1 MKKPRFRLLSVFLT
15 MAVLLVSLQIYAVPG
30 NQTNGSPTEPE
41 DHPRYPYRMPEEEPN
56 LYTLVYRIDDE
67 LCSMEVYD
75 TPVKF
80 KDKDGKVKDIL
91 PEIEETDTGFRTRQS
106 SIAASFPSDISDGIN
121 LSYKNLSICEKPQF
135 DAEEGTLSADGTKLT
150 YSVSDN
156 TFLEYSLTYTGYKE
170 NIVVSEYTGQTD
182 YSFVY
187 YTNGLALESTYG
199 TVLFSD
205 EDGKAVAYLGEIIVF
220 TADEKNNFF
229 GDLEIEEIT
238 FREEYRV
245 TVVLDGEKLA
255 SDLTAYPITIDPE
268 INIIYEESGANA
280 LEDATINSLSGT
292 SGSATSLHVG
302 PRNTYGISRILMRF
316 PGLDLSPVSYPDQI
330 VSANLRVRDLM
341 CYGTHL
347 TVNCHVFNP
356 VWGESTVSWA
366 NTSPNNYNS
375 AILDSHEIYYNN
387 GNYVAE
393 GYTYSNVYHFDVT
406 DAVQSWVTNYT
417 GKYSGIILKATDTF
431 ENSGT
436 KFAVTLGSYERASN
450 KPKLLITYSR
460 PEDGQY
466 YIVSADY
473 GKYLH
478 SGGSVDAT
486 SGTIAAL
493 GNTIRFEL
501 KGTANGK
508 YSIRPL
514 NQTNKY
520 IGRTDGTS
528 LGLVTCAD
536 PDSIPD
542 ECLWTLSGNKIR
554 CTVSGTTY
562 YLKAIGAIVY
572 LTSDSSAIGIDW
584 YRAKTDYYGNTSAFP
599 KRELES
605 DFSVANLTLQVGEAK
620 TPVINKSPSN
630 ALWAEA
636 DMFDFTCISSSPT
649 GCVTCNNQTHTI
661 TGVYDGTATISAT
674 HKITG
679 LSKQFTVSAEFF
691 CTINEKTAFYLKS
704 GLKYL
709 EIPSDPDGVNSIQ
722 QGLGNDIQVKS
733 NSERTD
739 FSHQLWEF
747 VRIGNSKNY
756 AICST
761 HSNNQFIVAWS
772 DNVTTYT
779 SSYSK
784 YSSNFQNIFDS
795 EDLWNISFQNG
806 YYRISVASDSTKYLY
821 IDSNGNAK
829 VQSGTLSD
837 GFVWNISEMI
847 FQTIPNTDEYYLMWN
862 GRCCANSAPSN
873 VVVAVDMQGTYRNY
887 NLDVRT
893 FDTTVISFNQ
903 IKAAVESW
911 NNISDNV
918 SITCK
923 TVSQL
928 DSEDVLLAVIADG
941 ETNGQNPPFIIGEKI
956 NLGLTVPVK
965 NGTERPLTY
974 SLSWLNDNWDHSII
988 YLSTE
993 LYCQQNVSTTEI
1005 VNAIKHE
1012 IGHALKLK
1020 HPVDLEETNPSSAC
1034 ATYPSIMQAY
1044 GFETDGITYL
1054 GALSQKASEDFT
1066 VFDYTVLKRRW
1077 G

>member
-1 MKKPRFRLLSVFLT
+1 MKSHRFRLLSVFLT
-15 MAVLLVSLQIYAVPG
+15 IAVLLVSLQIYAVPG

-41 DHPRYPYRMPEEEPN
+41 DRLPYPYRMPEEEPN

-80 KDKDGKVKDIL
+80 EDKDGKVKDIL
-91 PEIEETDTGFRTRQS
+91 PEIEETDTGFRTKQS
-106 SIAASFPSDISDGIN
+106 SIVASFPSDISEGIS

-135 DAEEGTLSADGTKLT
+135 DAEQGTLSPNGTKLT

-187 YTNGLALESTYG
+187 YTNGLAIESTDG

-245 TVVLDGEKLA
+245 TVVLDGERLA
-255 SDLTAYPITIDPE
+255 SEQTAYPITIDPE

-375 AILDSHEIYYNN
+375 AVLDSHEIYYNN

-393 GYTYSNVYHFDVT
+393 GYTHSNVYHFDVT
-406 DAVQSWVTNYT
+406 DAVRSWVTNYT
-417 GKYSGIILKATDTF
+417 GKYSGIILKATDAF

-450 KPKLLITYSR
+450 KPKLLITYSC

-554 CTVSGTTY
+554 CTVGGTTY

-605 DFSVANLTLQVGEAK
+605 DFSVANLTLQVGETK

-630 ALWAEA
+630 ALWAGA
-636 DMFDFTCISSSPT
+636 DMFTCSI
-649 GCVTCNNQTHTI
+649 
-661 TGVYDGTATISAT
+661 ISASPANCITVNTSSNSIKANHAGIASLLMT
-674 HKITG
+674 HKVTG
-679 LSKQFTVSAEFF
+679 LSSTLSVEVNSLLIYRTRNRETLGFLNSDENEDVTVITQEDFLFSDLSASDIVNSDTQISPSDLFSNVITEDQYTVSYRVNNIIKPFF
-691 CTINEKTAFYLKS
+691 HGQVS
-704 GLKYL
+704 
-709 EIPSDPDGVNSIQ
+709 
-722 QGLGNDIQVKS
+722 NDVTFCDILDEMIDSFANGTVDYYS
-733 NSERTD
+733 NDDLTSAVENHANTS
-739 FSHQLWEF
+739 FF
-747 VRIGNSKNY
+747 VSNANV
-756 AICST
+756 AICNCI
-761 HSNNQFIVAWS
+761 SNCQGAIENLEYDEGLWVQPTLREQHPVVAALLVANNGKKLTMPS
-772 DNVTTYT
+772 YGFDNGEPGLSLAINGFEGMKIEI
-779 SSYSK
+779 SSYSLSGNS
-784 YSSNFQNIFDS
+784 YSAVLQFTFYDHFGLDSGDLSIPTHGICCNIIPAFRQWYLMQHWQ
-795 EDLWNISFQNG
+795 DLDCTVHPKPFVTVVSF
-806 YYRISVASDSTKYLY
+806 SVPIT
-821 IDSNGNAK
+821 
-829 VQSGTLSD
+829 GTLS
-837 GFVWNISEMI
+837 
-847 FQTIPNTDEYYLMWN
+847 
-862 GRCCANSAPSN
+862 
-873 VVVAVDMQGTYRNY
+873 
-887 NLDVRT
+887 
-893 FDTTVISFNQ
+893 
-903 IKAAVESW
+903 
-911 NNISDNV
+911 
-918 SITCK
+918 
-923 TVSQL
+923 
-928 DSEDVLLAVIADG
+928 
-941 ETNGQNPPFIIGEKI
+941 
-956 NLGLTVPVK
+956 
-965 NGTERPLTY
+965 
-974 SLSWLNDNWDHSII
+974 
-988 YLSTE
+988 
-993 LYCQQNVSTTEI
+993 
-1005 VNAIKHE
+1005 
-1012 IGHALKLK
+1012 
-1020 HPVDLEETNPSSAC
+1020 
-1034 ATYPSIMQAY
+1034 
-1044 GFETDGITYL
+1044 
-1054 GALSQKASEDFT
+1054 
-1066 VFDYTVLKRRW
+1066 
-1077 G
+1077 